1 MQINLENKSAVV
13 TGGGS
18 GSGKQI
24 ALTLATYG
32 ASLTVGDLNK
42 ESGEQTV
49 KEIKNEGGH
58 AQNVVTDVSDNSQ
71 VTGLIKAAEDEFG
84 GVDIL
89 VNNAGFGFT
98 STVIE
103 MTEED
108 WDRVLG
114 VNLKGQFL
122 CSKAAALSMI
132 KTGTNGRIV
141 NIASTAAVNGRYA
154 GGAYCAAKAGV
165 VQLTKV
171 MSMELGEYGINVNSV
186 GPGLTETPAN
196 LNLTSEYRDNFV
208 DQVALG
214 RRAKPND
221 IASAVLF
228 LTSSLADYITGQV
241 IYVDGGYS
249 AGKLTVRG

>member
-1 MQINLENKSAVV
+1 MEKILNTINSETHSRMPVFEQNLDNALGFFHIKDFIKVSESNFNINSILREVLYVAPKSRILDLLKRMRSSRIHMGLVV
-13 TGGGS
+13 
-18 GSGKQI
+18 
-24 ALTLATYG
+24 
-32 ASLTVGDLNK
+32 
-42 ESGEQTV
+42 
-49 KEIKNEGGH
+49 
-58 AQNVVTDVSDNSQ
+58 
-71 VTGLIKAAEDEFG
+71 DEFG

-171 MSMELGEYGINVNSV
+171 MSMELGEYGINVNQT
-186 GPGLTETPAN
+186 LIN
-196 LNLTSEYRDNFV
+196 NN
-208 DQVALG
+208 
-214 RRAKPND
+214 NM
-221 IASAVLF
+221 
-228 LTSSLADYITGQV
+228 
-241 IYVDGGYS
+241 IYKM
-249 AGKLTVRG
+249 A

>member
-1 MQINLENKSAVV
+1 
-13 TGGGS
+13 
-18 GSGKQI
+18 
-24 ALTLATYG
+24 
-32 ASLTVGDLNK
+32 
-42 ESGEQTV
+42 
-49 KEIKNEGGH
+49 
-58 AQNVVTDVSDNSQ
+58 
-71 VTGLIKAAEDEFG
+71 
-84 GVDIL
+84 
-89 VNNAGFGFT
+89 
-98 STVIE
+98 